1 MRCCSRVMI
10 WGQRKALQAGRRNF
24 AVFVFNVAR
33 LGWRLKKVGR
43 CRCPP
48 APPAPPPP
56 APPPLLCL
64 SSTWL
69 GSDGCSKKFVS
80 TLGGKKLRHFLPGEG
95 ERPLLKSQQRANSQ
109 SSTRVKTVNRG
120 KHGTERENTRNNQ
133 NSIRRKNTN
142 VFFLLPDI
150 AADKPATDL

>member
-1 MRCCSRVMI
+1 MRTE
-10 WGQRKALQAGRRNF
+10 GGAAGREKKLCRVCLQRSSARMAAQKSWSLSLSSCSCSSCSSSSRSSSF

-33 LGWRLKKVGR
+33 LGWLLKKVCLHTRRQKAQTFPPWGGR
-43 CRCPP
+43 
-48 APPAPPPP
+48 ATTFEE
-56 APPPLLCL
+56 
-64 SSTWL
+64 ST
-69 GSDGCSKKFVS
+69 G
-80 TLGGKKLRHFLPGEG
+80 
-95 ERPLLKSQQRANSQ
+95 ANSQ

-133 NSIRRKNTN
+133 NSIWRKNTN

>member
-1 MRCCSRVMI
+1 MRTE
-10 WGQRKALQAGRRNF
+10 GDAAGRE
-24 AVFVFNVAR
+24 
-33 LGWRLKKVGR
+33 KK
-43 CRCPP
+43 
-48 APPAPPPP
+48 
-56 APPPLLCL
+56 LWSCL

-69 GSDGCSKKFVS
+69 DSDGCSKNLVENTRRQKAQTFPPW
-80 TLGGKKLRHFLPGEG
+80 GGRR
-95 ERPLLKSQQRANSQ
+95 RPLLKSQQRANSQ